1 MAFCSQGLELFINSM
16 CRRKKSFTI
25 IELLIVVAIISILA
39 AIALPNFL
47 DAQTRAKVTRVKA
60 DMRTMLTGLES
71 YAVDHNKY
79 PKRHFGVADPEQN
92 TENFVPDLDTKME
105 DLCRLTSPVAYL
117 TSLPMDIFDKSVPAP
132 LNKIDYYDP
141 IQTYRYV
148 NYINLDPEKKQPGY
162 MLISVGPDGHIGVLA
177 SGAPGGY
184 PPQPPGVALTYRWI
198 YDPTRGTISMGNIV
212 RFQSNE
218 DPSEVMG
225 NP

>member
-92 TENFVPDLDTKME
+92 TDHVVPDLDTKME
-105 DLCRLTSPVAYL
+105 DLSRLTTPIAYL
-117 TSLPMDIFDKSVPAP
+117 TSIPVDIFDKSVPAP

-148 NYINLDPEKKQPGY
+148 NFRNTDPEKKRPGY
-162 MLISVGPDGHIGVLA
+162 MLVSVGPDGFIGVFPD
-177 SGAPGGY
+177 GDPGGY
-184 PPQPPGVALTYRWI
+184 PPQPIGVRWTYSWV

-212 RFQSNE
+212 RFQSNKE
-218 DPSEVMG
+218 PSVVMP